1 MPYDDYSALFG
12 SFLRVML
19 SQAAINLLTSGPV
32 CKLMQPFRKNVVP
45 IFLLHRFA
53 DESRGINGH
62 SQAHLEAAL
71 TYLKQNG
78 YAVVSVRQVVEALI
92 SGEPL
97 PPRAVAFTL
106 DDGFYDQAN
115 TALPLFEH
123 FQAPVTLFL
132 ATDMQDKRYWS
143 WDYKLEYLFK
153 HTSHQSVELDLGEG
167 ATEVAFENPGDKRN
181 LVRSLRNFHK
191 RLPNVAAES
200 AVDNFAERLEVNL
213 PVEAPDEYQ
222 PITWEQARRLE
233 SRYIEFGPHTQ
244 RHPIL
249 AQISVE
255 EAKTEIL
262 GSWRALQ
269 ANIANPVPV
278 FCYPS
283 GREGIDFGDREQEIV
298 KQAGLIGA
306 LSADPGYVHLTRAN
320 NNLFALKRFSFPN
333 DMAHFKQY
341 CSWLEYAKERMS
353 RS

>member
-1 MPYDDYSALFG
+1 M
-12 SFLRVML
+12 ML
-19 SQAAINLLTSGPV
+19 SEAAINLLTSGPV
-32 CKLMQPFRKNVVP
+32 CKLMQPLRRRVVP
-45 IFLLHRFA
+45 VFLLHRFA
-53 DESRGINGH
+53 DQSRGIQGH
-62 SQAHLEAAL
+62 SPAFLEAAL
-71 TYLKQNG
+71 SYLRNNG
-78 YAVVSVRQVVEALI
+78 YTVVSVRQVVEAVI
-92 SGEPL
+92 SGKPL

-132 ATDMQDKRYWS
+132 ATDMQDQRYWS

-153 HTSHQSVELDLGEG
+153 HTSRQSLELDLGEG
-167 ATEVAFENPGDKRN
+167 VSEVAFPAPDDKRN
-181 LVRSLRNFHK
+181 LVRTLRHFYK
-191 RLPNVAAES
+191 GLPNHVAES
-200 AVDNFAERLEVNL
+200 AVENFAQRLEVDL
-213 PVEAPDEYQ
+213 PSEAPDEYQ
-222 PITWEQARRLE
+222 PISWEQARRLE
-233 SRYIEFGPHTQ
+233 SRYVEFGPHTQ

-249 AQISVE
+249 ARISDE
-255 EAKTEIL
+255 QAKSEIL

-298 KQAGLIGA
+298 REMGLIGA
-306 LSADPGYVHLTRAN
+306 LSADPGYVHLTKAN
-320 NNLFALKRFSFPN
+320 NNLYALKRFSFPK

-353 RS
+353 RR